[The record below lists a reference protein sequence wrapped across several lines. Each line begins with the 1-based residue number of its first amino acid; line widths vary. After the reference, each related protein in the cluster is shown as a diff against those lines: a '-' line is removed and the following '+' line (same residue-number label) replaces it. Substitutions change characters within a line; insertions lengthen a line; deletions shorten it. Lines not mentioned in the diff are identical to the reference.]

1 MTLKEAFDQG
11 ACKVGNLIVL
21 EGGQHFLIGDAT
33 PFHGPT
39 SNDAGRGWD
48 GWLGKN
54 ILYVFDLLDGQACAI
69 LEEFKAKASIPG
81 VVIQKEPENE
91 PPAPPQEK

>member
-11 ACKVGNLIVL
+11 ACKVGNLIII

-39 SNDAGRGWD
+39 NHDAYYGWG
-48 GWLGKN
+48 GWLQKKVLF
-54 ILYVFDLLDGQACAI
+54 IFDLLDERSCAI
-69 LEEFKAKASIPG
+69 LEQYRQNAAIS
-81 VVIQKEPENE
+81 QENE
-91 PPAPPQEK
+91 RGLEASTQE